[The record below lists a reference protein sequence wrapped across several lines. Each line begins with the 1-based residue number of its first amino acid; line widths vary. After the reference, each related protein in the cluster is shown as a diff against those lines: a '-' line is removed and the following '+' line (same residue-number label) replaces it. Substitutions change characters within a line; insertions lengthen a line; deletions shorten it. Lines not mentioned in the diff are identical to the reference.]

1 MFCFKTNFLAL
12 SLLVTLTT
20 ELLVINI
27 ILNYFQNIFL
37 TGAKQFSVMNNSTI
51 VLYES
56 RFSFLLKALTSS
68 VRSHLLYHLTGF
80 PLFLAHC
87 RRSSSWK
94 YNIIIIQLLLLKIWR
109 TLEKCENNRVLL
121 NLQLFCYAL
130 VTCFFLN
137 FLDGMLLYSTTAF
150 SS

>member
-51 VLYES
+51 VIYES
-56 RFSFLLKALTSS
+56 
-68 VRSHLLYHLTGF
+68 
-80 PLFLAHC
+80 
-87 RRSSSWK
+87 
-94 YNIIIIQLLLLKIWR
+94 
-109 TLEKCENNRVLL
+109 
-121 NLQLFCYAL
+121 
-130 VTCFFLN
+130 
-137 FLDGMLLYSTTAF
+137 
-150 SS
+150 